1 MGRFSHIAVKI
12 WDLKPKVALHAMI
25 ATLKLEAFTN
35 SLGKN
40 RPTSMLELRR
50 RATGFIQMEELFEFC
65 DKASL

>member
-1 MGRFSHIAVKI
+1 MGRFSHIVVKI

-25 ATLKLEAFTN
+25 ATLKLEAFAN

-50 RATGFIQMEELFEFC
+50 RATSFI
-65 DKASL
+65 